1 MLVLDTNVISE
12 LMRPVPDASVFDWV
26 GRQPGASLFTTTVT
40 EAELRYGL
48 ALLPKGAR
56 RQQLVEAFERMIEED
71 FTGRVM
77 PFDRL
82 AARAYAEIVAERR
95 HAGRPIAQ
103 FDAQIA
109 AIARSRDAG
118 VVTRN
123 VRDFSDAGL
132 AVIDPWHL

>member
-1 MLVLDTNVISE
+1 MLILDTHVISE
-12 LMRPVPDASVFDWV
+12 LMRPAPDASVLAWV
-26 GRQPGASLFTTTVT
+26 GGWPGASLFTTTVT

-48 ALLPKGAR
+48 ALLPSGAR
-56 RQQLVEAFERMIEED
+56 RRQLLEAFEHMIEDD
-71 FTGRVM
+71 FTARVL

-82 AARAYAEIVAERR
+82 AARAYAGIVAERR
-95 HAGRPIAQ
+95 QAGRPIAQ

-123 VRDFSDAGL
+123 LRDFVDCGIEVINPWSD
-132 AVIDPWHL
+132 